1 LIRVREKGEFATTSV
16 HVFDG
21 CDIEMDIEENGFLGG
36 NEVLVELCDTCFGL
50 GLYLLLHLT
59 STN

>member
-1 LIRVREKGEFATTSV
+1 
-16 HVFDG
+16 VFDG